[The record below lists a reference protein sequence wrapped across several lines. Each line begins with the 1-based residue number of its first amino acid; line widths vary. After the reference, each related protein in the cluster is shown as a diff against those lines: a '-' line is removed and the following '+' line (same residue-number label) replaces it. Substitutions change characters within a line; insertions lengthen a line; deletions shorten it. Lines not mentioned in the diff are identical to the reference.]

1 MVQTSVTMWCETS
14 EWNHTGVIRNSMQLL
29 EFLGITKG
37 PFFKSPKFLTLRVL
51 KSKQP
56 LWENEVVLP
65 ICNNCSLSF
74 DHVLYTFIWEKDK
87 QWMKMSYTE
96 ATK

>member
-1 MVQTSVTMWCETS
+1 MWCETS
-14 EWNHTGVIRNSMQLL
+14 EWKYTGGIRNLMKLL
-29 EFLGITKG
+29 EYLGITKG
-37 PFFKSPKFLTLRVL
+37 PFFESPKFLSLRVL

-65 ICNNCSLSF
+65 IFNNCSLSF